1 MTLKIVADHANCVG
15 AGLCALNAPELFDQ
29 DENDGIVRV
38 LVDTPSPDQYDLA
51 DAAIQSCPAQAISL
65 TE

>member
-1 MTLKIVADHANCVG
+1 MTLRITADHGACVG

-29 DENDGIVRV
+29 EEDDGTVRI
-38 LVDTPSPDQYDLA
+38 LVDTPSPDQHDLA
-51 DAAIQSCPAQAISL
+51 DLAIQSCPAQAISL

>member
-1 MTLKIVADHANCVG
+1 MGMKIVADHGACVG

-29 DENDGIVRV
+29 DENDGTVRV
-38 LVDTPSPDQYDLA
+38 LVDAPSSDQYDLA
-51 DAAIQSCPAQAISL
+51 DLAIQSCPAQAISL